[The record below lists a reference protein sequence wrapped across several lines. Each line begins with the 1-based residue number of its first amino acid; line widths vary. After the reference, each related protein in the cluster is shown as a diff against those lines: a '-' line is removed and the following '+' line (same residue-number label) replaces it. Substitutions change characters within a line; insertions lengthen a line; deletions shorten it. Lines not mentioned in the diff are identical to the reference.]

1 MKSIIAALTL
11 FSLSLPVWASHNTED
26 SVEARIGPVGTLNV
40 MSAEEMAA
48 KANAASTEVAAAG
61 EESGESVYQ
70 SACFACHG
78 TGAAGAPKVGDAA
91 AWTERLAQGMETL
104 INNAI
109 NGIQGSAGVM
119 PARGGN
125 PNLSDEAVT
134 AAVEFMLENS
144 Q

>member
-11 FSLSLPVWASHNTED
+11 FSLSLAVWASHNTED

>member
-1 MKSIIAALTL
+1 MKSIIAVITL
-11 FSLSLPVWASHNTED
+11 FTFSLAVWASHNNED
-26 SVEARIGPVGTLNV
+26 SVESRIGPVGTLNV
-40 MSAEEMAA
+40 MSAEEMEA
-48 KANAASTEVAAAG
+48 KATEVAASG

-91 AWTERLAQGMETL
+91 AWTERLAQGMDTL

-109 NGIQGSAGVM
+109 NGFQGSAGVM